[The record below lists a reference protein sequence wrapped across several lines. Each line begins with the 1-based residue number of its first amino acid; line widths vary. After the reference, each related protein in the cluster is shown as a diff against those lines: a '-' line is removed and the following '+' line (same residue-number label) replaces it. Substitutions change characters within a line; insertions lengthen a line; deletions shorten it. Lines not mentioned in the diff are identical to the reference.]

1 MGAAEKIP
9 GSNQG
14 RTRGYNRAL
23 VLSHVRAKGAS
34 GRAEIARASGLTTQA
49 VSNIIADLEADGL
62 LAECGRRAG
71 ARGLPAV
78 QYALCPGGGFALGVE
93 VRPDAV
99 RAALLDLSG
108 QAVFTERQGLT
119 LADPQTVAAAVVR
132 MRDQALDRTR
142 VPRDRLLGVG
152 VVMPGPFGATG
163 LADSATDLPGWR
175 GTDAAGFLEAVL
187 GLPVHVENDA
197 NAAAIAERHAGV
209 ARGLSSYAFLY
220 FGAGLGLGIVAEGR
234 LMRGA
239 FGNAGEI
246 GHIPVGLPGQ
256 VGRLEDVASR
266 MALARRMAAAGQS
279 ATTVDDI
286 ERLVGHPELV
296 RWLDDA
302 APALA
307 GAIALIE
314 NLLDPETVIL
324 GGAMPDGV
332 IDALIDR
339 IVLPE
344 ASVAHRPDRRIPR
357 LQRGA
362 SGRMTAT
369 LGAAAQVLDRAFT
382 PRLAVT

>member
-1 MGAAEKIP
+1 MDAAQKLP

-23 VLSHVRAKGAS
+23 VLSHVRAAGAS
-34 GRAEIARASGLTTQA
+34 GRAEIARASGLTTQT

-62 LAECGRRAG
+62 LSECGRRSG
-71 ARGLPAV
+71 SRGLPAV
-78 QYALCPGGGFALGVE
+78 QYALRPDGGFALGIE
-93 VRPDAV
+93 VRPDAL

-108 QAVFTERQGLT
+108 QALFTERLGLT
-119 LADPQTVAAAVVR
+119 RADPATVAAAVVR
-132 MRDQALDRTR
+132 MRDLAIQQTG
-142 VPRDRLLGVG
+142 VPRDRLLGAG

-163 LADSATDLPGWR
+163 LADSTTDLPGWR
-175 GTDAAGFLEAVL
+175 GTDAAAFLEAAL

-209 ARGLSSYAFLY
+209 ARGLATYAFLY
-220 FGAGLGLGIVAEGR
+220 FGAGLGLGIVADGR
-234 LMRGA
+234 LIRGA

-246 GHIPVGLPGQ
+246 GHMPWGAGQ
-256 VGRLEDVASR
+256 LEDVASR
-266 MALARRMAAAGQS
+266 MALARRMAAAGQP
-279 ATTVDDI
+279 ATTVEDI
-286 ERLVGHPELV
+286 AHLDGHPDLA

-307 GAIALIE
+307 GAITLIE

-324 GGAMPDGV
+324 GGALPDAV
-332 IDALIDR
+332 IDALIER
-339 IVLPE
+339 IALSD
-344 ASVAHRPDRRIPR
+344 ASVAHRPDRRTPR

-369 LGAAAQVLDRAFT
+369 LGAAAHVLDHAFT
-382 PRLAVT
+382 PRLAAT